1 MFLGLFVLFV
11 AAFLASAE
19 TGSMTA
25 QILIVDGGRLDY
37 IGHARL
43 TMLRGN
49 SALTCGRRGPL
60 LAPPAPG
67 CQPRLITA

>member
-1 MFLGLFVLFV
+1 LGLFVLFA

-37 IGHARL
+37 IGHA
-43 TMLRGN
+43 
-49 SALTCGRRGPL
+49 
-60 LAPPAPG
+60 
-67 CQPRLITA
+67 